1 MRISRARRRTGALL
15 CALALALPL
24 AAATTPAHAAASD
37 LTYSRAQ
44 TFVAVDP
51 GASATATATCP
62 VGTVAVNGSFQVDSD
77 HTGRAADLSIGQ
89 SRRTAARDWT
99 ATVSNGSPVRIT
111 GNVRVTC
118 LGATTAGGQ
127 ALSFGEAS
135 ATDAFGTVDDDGF
148 GTTTAACPS
157 AQPVAVG
164 SGWALTGGDAYL
176 TTSSSDGTSWSHEFE
191 GAGATSV
198 QSWVYCVDDSAGTG
212 ATAVTIGLLPTAAVA
227 PTSRSVADGASTDTV
242 STCPVDSLAVAGTFE
257 TLGAGVYHLGAE
269 SATRNLRQRFYN
281 DSGATSTVTT
291 DVLCLASAAVEPP
304 QRSVTEDDDALTLRT
319 ASDKTFLVARVTC
332 SNFPASCGTVVA
344 KAFVQNGD
352 GSRGTRV
359 ATGKVRYNGPAT
371 PMRLQVSR
379 ADLVSGPAVDRL
391 ILVLAAGGTTTVT
404 KNVDVEL
411 PPAP

>member
-1 MRISRARRRTGALL
+1 MRISRTRRRTGALL
-15 CALALALPL
+15 SALALALPL
-24 AAATTPAHAAASD
+24 AAATVPAHAAAAD

-135 ATDAFGTVDDDGF
+135 AADSFGTVELDGL
-148 GTTTAACPS
+148 GTTTATCPGTH
-157 AQPVAVG
+157 PVAVG

-176 TTSSSDGTSWSHEFE
+176 TTSGSDGESWTHEFE

-198 QSWVYCVDDSAGTG
+198 DSWVYCVDDGAGTG
-212 ATAVTIGLLPTAAVA
+212 ADAVTIGLLPTTAVA
-227 PTSRSVADGASTDTV
+227 PTSRSFADGASTDTV

-304 QRSVTEDDDALTLRT
+304 ERSVTENDDALTLLVRG
-319 ASDKTFLVARVTC
+319 KTFLVARVTC

-344 KAFVQNGD
+344 KAFVQNGN
-352 GSRGTRV
+352 GSRGARV
-359 ATGKVRYNGPAT
+359 ATGKVRYSGADT

-379 ADLVSGPAVDRL
+379 TDLVPGAATDAL
-391 ILVLAAGGTTTVT
+391 ILVLSAGGTTTVT
-404 KNVDVEL
+404 KDVDVVL
-411 PPAP
+411 PAP